1 MSFEYELLP
10 FSPDYYSRNQIPVN
24 FNPEAKCP
32 KFQELIEAQVPS
44 EDQSLVKRWL
54 GSCLL
59 QGNAAQRLL
68 IFTGAGLSAKSTIV
82 NVLVK
87 LIGPSN
93 IGALRTDLLNTR
105 FEIGRLVGKML
116 LTACD
121 VPGTFLQHPGA
132 QVIKR
137 LTGHDFIPGEVKGV
151 MRPVDVF
158 EDFAAAITCNE
169 TLLVRLH
176 GENDVSA
183 WRRRILLVNF
193 PNSIDAAKRIPNYDD
208 VLISEEA
215 EGILLYFI
223 EGAAEH
229 LVELKKCGDFILSD
243 KQKERVERLL
253 IESQSL
259 RFFVKDQIV
268 AHEDADLST
277 DEIVHAYFTFCKERE
292 WTTRPKRVIESELK
306 DLMPEIHNSHD
317 ARNLTRDDKYV
328 RGYKDVMLRQEEAD
342 PF

>member
-1 MSFEYELLP
+1 
-10 FSPDYYSRNQIPVN
+10 
-24 FNPEAKCP
+24 
-32 KFQELIEAQVPS
+32 
-44 EDQSLVKRWL
+44 
-54 GSCLL
+54 
-59 QGNAAQRLL
+59 
-68 IFTGAGLSAKSTIV
+68 V

>member
-1 MSFEYELLP
+1 MAFKYELHP
-10 FSPDYYSRNQIPVN
+10 FSPDYYSRNRIPVN

-32 KFQELIEAQVPS
+32 KFRALIETQVPV

-59 QGNAAQRLL
+59 QGNAAQRLM
-68 IFTGAGLSAKSTIV
+68 IFTGVGLSAKSTTV

-87 LIGPSN
+87 LIGPGN
-93 IGALRTDLLNTR
+93 VGALRTNLLSTR
-105 FEIGRLVGKML
+105 FEIGRLVGKTL

-137 LTGHDFIPGEVKGV
+137 LTGHDFIPGEVKGA
-151 MRPVDVF
+151 MRAIDVF
-158 EDFAAAITCNE
+158 GDFAGAITCNE
-169 TLLVRLH
+169 TLLVLLH
-176 GENDVSA
+176 GDNDVSA

-193 PNSIDAAKRIPNYDD
+193 PNAIDVTKRVSDFDD

-229 LVELKKCGDFILSD
+229 LVELKQCGDFILSD
-243 KQKERVERLL
+243 EQKERVERLL

-259 RFFVKDQIV
+259 RFFVKDRIV
-268 AHEDADLST
+268 AYEDADLST
-277 DEIVHAYFTFCKERE
+277 EEIVRAYFIFCKERG
-292 WTTRPKRVIESELK
+292 WTTRPTREVESELK
-306 DLMPEIHNSHD
+306 DLMPEVHNSHD
-317 ARNLTRDDKYV
+317 SRKLMREEKYV
-328 RGYKDVMLRQEEAD
+328 RGYKNVAFRQEGED